1 MSKNELH
8 DWESNIKQLGGKN
21 TEALLAIAQD
31 IYDTAYA
38 RGKSQNETPEITNED
53 IRDAIK
59 QGYNDGYEMAKA
71 KFERPKCE
79 WIDANKQIPDDCI
92 TVLIWF
98 EYYRYGDYNCMY
110 QTFGL
115 GYTIDGKWSPFINGE
130 TGWRDAHIIAWQPIE
145 PYGADMRGTE
155 E

>member
-1 MSKNELH
+1 MRLIDANALKKAIGDLYGLPFEEMVEDFTWLKAIDNAPTVEPTFKPIAEVKF
-8 DWESNIKQLGGKN
+8 DKEQL
-21 TEALLAIAQD
+21 Q
-31 IYDTAYA
+31 
-38 RGKSQNETPEITNED
+38 EIVD
-53 IRDAIK
+53 K
-59 QGYNDGYEMAKA
+59 AKA
-71 KFERPKCE
+71 EVLASVERPQGE
-79 WIDANKQIPDDCI
+79 WIDANKQIPEDCI

-145 PYGADMRGTE
+145 PYEADMRGE
-155 E
+155 RS

>member
-1 MSKNELH
+1 MTNKEAIEILTGC
-8 DWESNIKQLGGKN
+8 KQYGSSEPEKMRMEYK
-21 TEALLAIAQD
+21 EAIDLAI
-31 IYDTAYA
+31 
-38 RGKSQNETPEITNED
+38 
-53 IRDAIK
+53 
-59 QGYNDGYEMAKA
+59 KA
-71 KFERPKCE
+71 LEERPQGE
-79 WIDANKQIPDDCI
+79 WIDANKQIPEDCI

-145 PYGADMRGTE
+145 PYEADMRGGAE
-155 E
+155 